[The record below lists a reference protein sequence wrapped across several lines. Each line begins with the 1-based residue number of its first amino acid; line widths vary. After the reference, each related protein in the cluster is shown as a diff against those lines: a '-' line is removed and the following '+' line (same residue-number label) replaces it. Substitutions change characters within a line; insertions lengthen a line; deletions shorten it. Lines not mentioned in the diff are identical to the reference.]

1 MSSRTLSFPSVTA
14 RPLASLEGSSV
25 LLPKAEELAW
35 ARLAQCCVARL
46 GSSQGGTEVEQQ
58 LIRKQPTEASPWGL
72 QGAFM
77 AS

>member
-1 MSSRTLSFPSVTA
+1 M
-14 RPLASLEGSSV
+14 
-25 LLPKAEELAW
+25 LLPKAEESAW
-35 ARLAQCCVARL
+35 ARLAQCCVAHL
-46 GSSQGGTEVEQQ
+46 GNSQGGTEVEQQ